1 MRDLLPKAY
10 IEKWGLA
17 DYEKTRLQEIRLRAG
32 APLSIKYD
40 GTERLLENG
49 KVTPEDLNKIVQWLT
64 GFGLHAYQQELRNG
78 YFTVRGGHRVGVGG
92 QAALD
97 GEGGF
102 LGFRHIQS
110 LHIRIA
116 HEMPG
121 ISDKL
126 LAWLYKKE
134 SFLNTLILAPP
145 GMGKTTM
152 LRDLV
157 RNISDGNDLNSGL
170 QVSLID
176 EREEIAAL
184 YQGQAS
190 LQVGRRTDVIAGCK
204 REQAMEMALRSLGPQ
219 LVAVDEIYGERDLE
233 ALKRLYGCGV
243 HLLATHHC
251 DSYAQLTAKP
261 FGRELCRTKIFERFL
276 VLQRTDSVYGMA
288 GLWDQEGVRLL

>member
-1 MRDLLPKAY
+1 MRDLLPEAY
-10 IEKWGLA
+10 IEKWNLEG
-17 DYEKTRLQEIRLRAG
+17 YEKERLQEVRLRAG
-32 APLSIKYD
+32 APLSLKYD
-40 GTERLLENG
+40 GKERLLENG
-49 KVTPEDLNKIVQWLT
+49 KVTPQDLNKIAQWLT
-64 GFGLHAYQQELRNG
+64 GFGIHAYQQELKNG
-78 YFTVRGGHRVGVGG
+78 YFTVRGGHRIGVGG
-92 QAALD
+92 QAAFD
-97 GEGGF
+97 GEGAF
-102 LGFRHIQS
+102 LGFCHMQS

-116 HEMPG
+116 HEIPG
-121 ISDKL
+121 VSDGL
-126 LAWLYKKE
+126 LGELYGE
-134 SFLNTLILAPP
+134 GRFLNTLILAPP

-157 RNISDGNDLNSGL
+157 RNISDGNDFSPGL

-190 LQVGRRTDVIAGCK
+190 LLIGKRTDVIAGCK

-219 LVAVDEIYGERDLE
+219 VVAVDEIYGERDLE

-276 VLQRTDSVYGMA
+276 VLQRADGVYRTA
-288 GLWDQEGVRLL
+288 GIWDREGVRLL